1 MWLLL
6 LAVWTWWLCGPLR
19 QHGTNAK
26 LEQPREVD
34 GGRKITEGAELDI
47 DPNMIRETSHVQF
60 GVLGAVKVSS
70 MVEDCSARGGGGG
83 GGFL

>member
-34 GGRKITEGAELDI
+34 GG
-47 DPNMIRETSHVQF
+47 
-60 GVLGAVKVSS
+60 
-70 MVEDCSARGGGGG
+70 
-83 GGFL
+83 